1 MKTIF
6 NQSIEHL
13 LFYSCMG
20 LHNITEIKKKIL
32 RFFSYM
38 CRIKQ
43 KKILKN
49 PVKFRDFQN

>member
-20 LHNITEIKKKIL
+20 LHNITEIKKKDFAL
-32 RFFSYM
+32 FFLYVSN
-38 CRIKQ
+38 KT
-43 KKILKN
+43 KKIEKN
-49 PVKFRDFQN
+49 PVKFGDFQN